1 LLITIW
7 LDQLWIGITIGSLL
21 SAAITLTGATAT
33 IEDSKKL
40 FAILDINFSLIR
52 IKIRRTEVPPQY
64 FAKLFRNSDQDF

>member
-64 FAKLFRNSDQDF
+64 FAKYFTNSDQDF